1 MIDNL
6 AELRQQL
13 IAQSYVPHNF
23 EDGDPRKLNHLSLEQ
38 QKKRAKELFKDWQT
52 NNSGPNESSKLND
65 AQLAIA
71 QQHGFRRWADFK
83 AHIEQ
88 ANIAR
93 DALQSGQPTAL
104 DADAR
109 TLHIRCG
116 TDIKHGLAIA
126 GFNGDFMCFVDLYV
140 HGSVPRSET
149 FEEFLN
155 VRATAISEFGITF
168 DDALARLK
176 GEYGALKK
184 ARDYDRVML
193 WFEHDS
199 HDQLILSRLL
209 DYFSVPEN
217 QPGQLHLISVTHFP
231 GIKRFNGIGQLPPDA
246 LRVLWQQFTPVNQQ
260 QLMLGQQAWGAIT
273 SATPEALMDLID
285 TGTPALPTMAIALQ
299 RHLFELPST
308 ENGLSFTEEL
318 TLQILKDKG
327 PMNAARLF
335 SWYTNHYEPLPYCG
349 DTGYWQIIFRLADT
363 GQPAIHIARKGDNAV
378 EWQVTPTGLV
388 EKLLHNETDWLTLN
402 PVNRWVGGV
411 KVDSRCSPI
420 WRINRHTKAITSS
433 H

>member
-1 MIDNL
+1 
-6 AELRQQL
+6 
-13 IAQSYVPHNF
+13 
-23 EDGDPRKLNHLSLEQ
+23 
-38 QKKRAKELFKDWQT
+38 
-52 NNSGPNESSKLND
+52 
-65 AQLAIA
+65 
-71 QQHGFRRWADFK
+71 
-83 AHIEQ
+83 
-88 ANIAR
+88 
-93 DALQSGQPTAL
+93 
-104 DADAR
+104 
-109 TLHIRCG
+109 
-116 TDIKHGLAIA
+116 
-126 GFNGDFMCFVDLYV
+126 
-140 HGSVPRSET
+140 
-149 FEEFLN
+149 
-155 VRATAISEFGITF
+155 
-168 DDALARLK
+168 
-176 GEYGALKK
+176 
-184 ARDYDRVML
+184 
-193 WFEHDS
+193 
-199 HDQLILSRLL
+199 
-209 DYFSVPEN
+209 
-217 QPGQLHLISVTHFP
+217 
-231 GIKRFNGIGQLPPDA
+231 
-246 LRVLWQQFTPVNQQ
+246 
-260 QLMLGQQAWGAIT
+260 
-273 SATPEALMDLID
+273 MDLID